1 MGSSQNNSQRLLD
14 RIDAPTDLAGL
25 TSVELVDLSG
35 EIRDHLINSVSKTGG
50 HLGPN
55 LGVVELTLALHRVF
69 DSPKDTILWDT
80 GHQSYVHK
88 LVTGRKD
95 FSALR
100 KEGGL
105 SGYPSRVESDHD
117 VIENSHASTA
127 LSWADGIAL
136 AKQQSGDDSWT
147 VAVVGDGALTGGMAW
162 EALNSIAAGP
172 NVPLVIVVNDNGR
185 SYAPTVGGLAHHLQG
200 LRTSDKY
207 EETLARGKRAL
218 LGMGEIGERT
228 YNALHGLKTGLKD
241 VLAPQAMFADL
252 GIKYLGPVDGHDLI
266 SLELAL
272 EHAKAYRA
280 PILVHVITEKGRG
293 YTPAEEDLADRFH
306 AVGQIHPETGLP
318 VAQSRFGWTAVCAE
332 ELLQAAEED
341 PKILGITAAMMAP
354 VGLQPLADA
363 FPDRVVDVGIA
374 EQHAFTLAAGLG
386 YGGAHPVV
394 CVYATF
400 MNRAFDQLL
409 MDVSLHKAPVTIV
422 LDRAGLTGDDGA
434 SHNGMWDLSLAAM
447 VPGLKVFAPRDEATL
462 RKGLREAL
470 AWQKGPT
477 LVRYP
482 KGEPPS
488 GLKALRHE
496 GHLDILFES
505 QSLRAVTNG
514 PETGEPE
521 SSGGATAPK
530 TLIVSVGALATNALE
545 AAAELAEEGHAVT
558 VVDPGW
564 VLPIPEN
571 LVDLAAG
578 YDVVL
583 SVEDG
588 LASGGVGSELA
599 RLVALA
605 GGPAVQVLGVQ
616 KRFLE
621 HKPRASLLKESG
633 LDAKGITTSAR
644 AALDRL

>member
-228 YNALHGLKTGLKD
+228 YDALHGLKTGLKD

-633 LDAKGITTSAR
+633 LDAKGIAAGAR

>member
-69 DSPKDTILWDT
+69 NSPEDTILWDT

-341 PKILGITAAMMAP
+341 PKILGVTAAMMAP

-505 QSLRAVTNG
+505 QSQGSSAPGAG
-514 PETGEPE
+514 PR
-521 SSGGATAPK
+521 

-545 AAAELAEEGHAVT
+545 AAATLAEEGHAVT

-564 VLPIPEN
+564 VLPISED